1 MLYKAMA
8 AAILLV
14 SAANAGAE
22 TAQTAGATTTLQDQD
37 WTGVYIGISSGT
49 AKSETTGGFVD
60 LDGDGQLTGLQI
72 GVDQDFGNFVLGA
85 AIEHLFTDVELYVA
99 PFPSVNVA
107 SFSMLKL
114 RGGIDLL
121 GRTLPYVTTG
131 ISRIE
136 IEDIRTGGGTFIGG
150 GAEFLVTPNFSIG
163 LELKRHRHQDFNST
177 TTSDWKMDSTTTQ
190 LSAGFRF

>member
-22 TAQTAGATTTLQDQD
+22 TSQTTGSTTTLQDQD
-37 WTGVYIGISSGT
+37 WTGVYIGISSGS
-49 AKSETTGGFVD
+49 AMSKTTGGFVD
-60 LDGDGQLTGLQI
+60 LEGDGQINGLQI
-72 GVDQDFGNFVLGA
+72 GVDQDFGSFVLGA
-85 AIEHLFTDVELYVA
+85 AVEHLSTDVELYVA

-107 SFSMLKL
+107 SFSLLKL
-114 RGGIDLL
+114 RGGLDL

-131 ISRIE
+131 ISRVE

-163 LELKRHRHQDFNST
+163 LEMKRHRHQDFNST
-177 TTSDWKMDSTTTQ
+177 TTSDWKMNSTTTQ